1 MAVPSSEI
9 IRIEPRDLITPPY
22 DDCPACGARD
32 QLGLITVGPTFY
44 RKRCRVCM
52 RDQSHELPTLAPKRV
67 LYLDQL
73 AISNLLKTTLKEHS
87 HKFTED
93 RAATQSGY
101 WPRLLDR
108 LERLVHLNLLVCPRS
123 SIHEL
128 EAAFDDRL
136 SGHLRSFHEQL
147 AANVQFEHQLTVERF
162 QLEMSCVAW
171 LNSREPE
178 SLGRGEV
185 VRGRLDAWLDRF
197 VVNAY
202 YPVTPDEISRLRA
215 ERDRIDGGLQGSFV
229 RWRDEGPREF
239 DALFGEQVDAYG
251 PGFVSHEYLSEMKIG
266 LRARMESHGVPP
278 AQWSEQM
285 NAFLRSEAAKKTHFA
300 RIAAGMLGALAW
312 RAGRNQLAP
321 PTRGLRADLRA
332 ISTYLPYADAM
343 FVDNECARL
352 LKDVPLRDQLPYSTR
367 IFSID
372 SRDELLDWLT
382 EIEDQAPP
390 GHLDLVEHVYGPS
403 WLKPRRVHEKAP
415 G

>member
-1 MAVPSSEI
+1 MRRARRAWFADGEYRQLSQALSSLHAG
-9 IRIEPRDLITPPY
+9 PGSS
-22 DDCPACGARD
+22 PAGART
-32 QLGLITVGPTFY
+32 QASP
-44 RKRCRVCM
+44 
-52 RDQSHELPTLAPKRV
+52 
-67 LYLDQL
+67 LDQL
-73 AISNLLKTTLKEHS
+73 AISNLLKTTLKEPAG

-101 WPRLLDR
+101 WPQLLNR

-123 SIHEL
+123 KHHEL

-215 ERDRIDGGLQGSFV
+215 ERDRIDGGLRVRFV

-239 DALFGEQVDAYG
+239 DALFGEQVD
-251 PGFVSHEYLSEMKIG
+251 G
-266 LRARMESHGVPP
+266 LRAWIREP
-278 AQWSEQM
+278 
-285 NAFLRSEAAKKTHFA
+285 
-300 RIAAGMLGALAW
+300 
-312 RAGRNQLAP
+312 
-321 PTRGLRADLRA
+321 
-332 ISTYLPYADAM
+332 
-343 FVDNECARL
+343 
-352 LKDVPLRDQLPYSTR
+352 
-367 IFSID
+367 
-372 SRDELLDWLT
+372 
-382 EIEDQAPP
+382 
-390 GHLDLVEHVYGPS
+390 
-403 WLKPRRVHEKAP
+403 
-415 G
+415 

>member
-1 MAVPSSEI
+1 MAVPPSEI

-32 QLGLITVGPTFY
+32 QLGLVTVTATGY
-44 RKRCRVCM
+44 IKRCRRCM
-52 RDQSHELPTLAPKRV
+52 RAQTFDLPTLAPKRV
-67 LYLDQL
+67 LYLDQM
-73 AISNLLKTTLKEHS
+73 AISNLLKTRLPAHQ
-87 HKFTED
+87 HKFAD
-93 RAATQSGY
+93 NNPATHFGF
-101 WPRLLDR
+101 WPRLLNQ

-123 SIHEL
+123 SVHEL

-147 AANVQFEHQLTVERF
+147 AANVRFEHRLTVERF

-171 LNSREPE
+171 LNSCEPE
-178 SLGRGEV
+178 ALGRGEI
-185 VRGRLDAWLDRF
+185 VRGPLDAWLDRF

-202 YPVTPDEISRLRA
+202 YPVTPDEISQLRA
-215 ERDRIDGGLQGSFV
+215 ERDRIDGGLQEAFV
-229 RWRDEGPREF
+229 RWRDEGRRKF
-239 DALFGEQVDAYG
+239 DALFGEQLDAYG
-251 PGFVSHEYLSEMKIG
+251 PGFVSHEDLSELKIG
-266 LRARMESHGVPP
+266 LRARMENHGVPP
-278 AQWSEQM
+278 AQWSEQI
-285 NAFLRSEAAKKTHFA
+285 NAFLRSEAPKKTHVA

-312 RAGRNQLAP
+312 RAGHNQLAR
-321 PTRGLRADLRA
+321 PTQGLRADLRA
-332 ISTYLPYADAM
+332 ISSYLPYVDAM

-352 LKDVPLRDQLPYSTR
+352 LKDAPLRDQLPYSTR
-367 IFSID
+367 IFSIG

>member
-1 MAVPSSEI
+1 MASPNEV
-9 IRIEPRDLITPPY
+9 IRIDPRSFIGPPFE
-22 DDCPACGARD
+22 DCPACGERGE
-32 QLGLITVGPTFY
+32 LGLLMVNTDSY
-44 RKRCRVCM
+44 RKRCRRCM
-52 RDQSHELPTLAPKRV
+52 QDQARPLPALAPKRV

-101 WPRLLDR
+101 WPQLLDR

-239 DALFGEQVDAYG
+239 DALFGEQVDGYG

-285 NAFLRSEAAKKTHFA
+285 NAFLRSEAPKKTHFA
-300 RIAAGMLGALAW
+300 RTVGGMLGALAW

-352 LKDVPLRDQLPYSTR
+352 LREEPLRGQLSYQTR
-367 IFSID
+367 IFSVA
-372 SRDELLDWLT
+372 SRDELLDWLDAV
-382 EIEDQAPP
+382 EASAPA
-390 GHLDLVEHVYGPS
+390 GHAELVESVYGPS
-403 WLKPRRVHEKAP
+403 WLAPRAARV
-415 G
+415 